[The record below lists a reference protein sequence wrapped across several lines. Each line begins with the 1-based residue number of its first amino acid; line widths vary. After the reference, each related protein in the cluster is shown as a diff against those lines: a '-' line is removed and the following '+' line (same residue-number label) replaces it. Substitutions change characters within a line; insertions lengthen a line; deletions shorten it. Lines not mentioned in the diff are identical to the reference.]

1 MKKNVKLQFP
11 RGIVVGGEFK
21 RSLGRHIYGDEGVMR
36 IIGVL
41 NCREG

>member
-21 RSLGRHIYGDEGVMR
+21 RSLGSHINCDEGVIR

-41 NCREG
+41 NGRGS